1 MLNNSVDI
9 IGQQISNHSLNHS
22 ISKQMYTFPKSK
34 RFSTGLK
41 SCSSTTFYYNLP
53 KVASMRATSLGFGTK
68 SDFTKAKNYNPPF
81 YHIHRLFDYNDGSP
95 HYSFGVSRHLNRSS
109 DISPGPGK
117 YNTSKPFG
125 SDAPKYSIEKK
136 YPVISYSILENVPG
150 PGTYNNGSKIFGKYV
165 LSNIKNSSSVGF
177 THEKRFRQHLDVTPG
192 PNAYKLEN
200 LINGKGTI
208 FDSRFK
214 SNLGRT
220 IFFKKKDYFNVN
232 DTPGPGA
239 YNMFSEFGI
248 YGINKRLIKLTKK
261 SSLHKRKSNSQ
272 INLREKK
279 ISESYL
285 EKEEIEMDKEKN
297 NINNSNKKEKKKKK
311 KKKTQDKTKKN
322 DVVND
327 NKDVNNIN
335 NENNDNNENNENNDN
350 NKNNENNENSENKI
364 NLDDKEK

>member
-34 RFSTGLK
+34 RFSNGLQ
-41 SCSSTTFYYNLP
+41 SSSSLTFYYNLP
-53 KVASMRATSLGFGTK
+53 KIGGMRATSLGFGTK

-95 HYSFGVSRHLNRSS
+95 HYSFGVSRHLNKSSS

-136 YPVISYSILENVPG
+136 YPLKSYSILENVPG
-150 PGTYNNGSKIFGKYV
+150 PGTYNNVSKIFGKYV

-239 YNMFSEFGI
+239 YNAFSEFGI

-261 SSLHKRKSNSQ
+261 PSLLKRKSNSQ
-272 INLREKK
+272 INIREKK
-279 ISESYL
+279 ISQSTYM

-297 NINNSNKKEKKKKK
+297 IIDNNDNKKKTKKKKK
-311 KKKTQDKTKKN
+311 DKSKKSDTLSE
-322 DVVND
+322 
-327 NKDVNNIN
+327 NKDINNIN
-335 NENNDNNENNENNDN
+335 EEN
-350 NKNNENNENSENKI
+350 KENKI
-364 NLDDKEK
+364 NLDNKEN

>member
-34 RFSTGLK
+34 RFSNGLK

-150 PGTYNNGSKIFGKYV
+150 PGTYNNGSKIFGK
-165 LSNIKNSSSVGF
+165 L
-177 THEKRFRQHLDVTPG
+177 
-192 PNAYKLEN
+192 
-200 LINGKGTI
+200 
-208 FDSRFK
+208 
-214 SNLGRT
+214 
-220 IFFKKKDYFNVN
+220 
-232 DTPGPGA
+232 
-239 YNMFSEFGI
+239 
-248 YGINKRLIKLTKK
+248 
-261 SSLHKRKSNSQ
+261 
-272 INLREKK
+272 
-279 ISESYL
+279 
-285 EKEEIEMDKEKN
+285 
-297 NINNSNKKEKKKKK
+297 
-311 KKKTQDKTKKN
+311 
-322 DVVND
+322 
-327 NKDVNNIN
+327 
-335 NENNDNNENNENNDN
+335 
-350 NKNNENNENSENKI
+350 
-364 NLDDKEK
+364 

>member
-9 IGQQISNHSLNHS
+9 VGQQICNHTLNHS

-34 RFSTGLK
+34 RFSNGLK
-41 SCSSTTFYYNLP
+41 SSSSITFFYNLP
-53 KVASMRATSLGFGTK
+53 KVACMRATSLGFGSK
-68 SDFTKAKNYNPPF
+68 SDFTKSKNYNPPF
-81 YHIHRLFDYNDGSP
+81 YHINRLFEYNDGSP
-95 HYSFGVSRHLNRSS
+95 HYSFGLSRHLNKSTS

-125 SDAPKYSIEKK
+125 SDAPKFSIEKK
-136 YPVISYSILENVPG
+136 YPLKSYSILENVPG
-150 PGTYNNGSKIFGKYV
+150 PGTYNNSSKIFGKYV

-200 LINGKGTI
+200 LINGKGNI

-232 DTPGPGA
+232 DTPGPGT
-239 YNMFSEFGI
+239 YNLFSEFGI
-248 YGINKRLIKLTKK
+248 YGLNKRLIKLTKK
-261 SSLHKRKSNSQ
+261 SNKSKRKSNSQ

-279 ISESYL
+279 ITESYL
-285 EKEEIEMDKEKN
+285 EKEEKESDKEKN
-297 NINNSNKKEKKKKK
+297 INNEQTKKEKKKKK
-311 KKKTQDKTKKN
+311 KKN
-322 DVVND
+322 
-327 NKDVNNIN
+327 
-335 NENNDNNENNENNDN
+335 
-350 NKNNENNENSENKI
+350 
-364 NLDDKEK
+364 